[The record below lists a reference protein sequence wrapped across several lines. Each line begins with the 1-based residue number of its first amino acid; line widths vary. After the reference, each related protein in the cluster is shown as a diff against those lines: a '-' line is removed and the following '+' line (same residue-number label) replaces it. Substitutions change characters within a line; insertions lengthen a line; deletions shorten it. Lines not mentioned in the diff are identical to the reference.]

1 MFKKLLFALSL
12 AAAGFASQF
21 APASASPLIGP
32 AVLVDAADASIQN
45 VQFYG
50 PPPGYGR
57 PHYGPPRGYGRRYYG
72 PPRGYGRGYYSPP
85 PGYGRPAY
93 GGYDYRAPRYAPA
106 PGTVIRRPHYTP
118 EYQRDRSN
126 YER

>member
-12 AAAGFASQF
+12 AAIGFAGQS
-21 APASASPLIGP
+21 APTSASPLMGP
-32 AVLVDAADASIQN
+32 PVLVDAADGSLQN

-50 PPPGYGR
+50 PPVYGR

-72 PPRGYGRGYYSPP
+72 PPRGYGRGYYGPP
-85 PGYGRPAY
+85 RYYDSPAY
-93 GGYDYRAPRYAPA
+93 SGYDYRAQRYAPV

-118 EYQRDRSN
+118 DYQRDRSN